1 MPLTAHPADVLSGL
15 TEQRAD
21 PNVFVIF
28 GADGDLTKRKLI
40 PALYNLKIQHHLP
53 EDFAVVGFAISNL
66 TTEDFRQNL
75 SRDIHE
81 FSTGEVYPAVWEEI
95 VKRLYYVQGDFRDP
109 DAYVRLQQQLA
120 HADKV
125 HGTSGNYLFY
135 LATAPSFFA
144 EIVRQLGAIGLTNE
158 REGISRRVIIE
169 KPFGHDLESAR
180 ELNRDIRQVLDEHQ
194 IYRIDHYLGKET
206 VQNILVFR
214 FANGI
219 FEPVWNRRFIDHVQI
234 TVAESVGVEH
244 RGSYYEE
251 AGALRDMVPNHILQL
266 VSYIAMEPPNSFD
279 ANAVRDEKSK
289 VLRAILQPH
298 QVEVLRSTVAGQ
310 YGEGSLVG
318 QPVPAYRAEPN
329 VSPTSNAMTYVAL
342 KLFIDSW
349 RWADVPFYLRTGKR
363 MAKRVTEIVIQFK
376 CAPLML
382 FRKTTVEEL
391 APNLLV
397 IRIQPDE
404 GISLRFDAKIPG
416 PSVRVGTVD
425 MDFHYAKYFGG
436 APSTGYE
443 TLLHDCMAGDAT
455 LFQRA
460 DNVEMGWAVVQ
471 PILDVW
477 QALPPA
483 SFPNYAAGSWG
494 PREADELLERDG
506 RSWRNV

>member
-1 MPLTAHPADVLSGL
+1 M
-15 TEQRAD
+15 
-21 PNVFVIF
+21 
-28 GADGDLTKRKLI
+28 
-40 PALYNLKIQHHLP
+40 
-53 EDFAVVGFAISNL
+53 
-66 TTEDFRQNL
+66 
-75 SRDIHE
+75 
-81 FSTGEVYPAVWEEI
+81 
-95 VKRLYYVQGDFRDP
+95 
-109 DAYVRLQQQLA
+109 
-120 HADKV
+120 
-125 HGTSGNYLFY
+125 
-135 LATAPSFFA
+135 
-144 EIVRQLGAIGLTNE
+144 
-158 REGISRRVIIE
+158 
-169 KPFGHDLESAR
+169 
-180 ELNRDIRQVLDEHQ
+180 
-194 IYRIDHYLGKET
+194 
-206 VQNILVFR
+206 
-214 FANGI
+214 
-219 FEPVWNRRFIDHVQI
+219 
-234 TVAESVGVEH
+234 
-244 RGSYYEE
+244 
-251 AGALRDMVPNHILQL
+251 
-266 VSYIAMEPPNSFD
+266 
-279 ANAVRDEKSK
+279 
-289 VLRAILQPH
+289 
-298 QVEVLRSTVAGQ
+298 
-310 YGEGSLVG
+310 G